1 MIIEATQLLL
11 EAKQALINRDAVKC
25 YDSGEHPCNCTL
37 CKIDRFV
44 EKNNKLIVAMSPGEK
59 PTFRF
64 FHPSEIHPPILRHEI
79 LGLYELKDDEKY
91 HLIEPIKTE

>member
-1 MIIEATQLLL
+1 MNIDAIQLLL

-44 EKNNKLIVAMSPGEK
+44 EQNNII
-59 PTFRF
+59 
-64 FHPSEIHPPILRHEI
+64 IHTACKSGNYFKDLMNS
-79 LGLYELKDDEKY
+79 GQGYVLYNGKWYDGSLNEVSNPLNK
-91 HLIEPIKTE
+91 